1 MQAYNGLIAY
11 EAVHRATCLKNRGTG
26 SYCFTEAIL
35 NSSNPTDFYPY
46 YTAIGMSLPATIQP
60 SCTEC
65 LRNVME
71 VYASYAEDGSQ
82 PLAKTYL
89 PCANQVTSDCGA
101 EFARTDVLVG
111 SLMGAQNKAS
121 ASGVSVWLMV
131 LTAAIAMAMGFV

>member
-1 MQAYNGLIAY
+1 
-11 EAVHRATCLKNRGTG
+11 
-26 SYCFTEAIL
+26 
-35 NSSNPTDFYPY
+35 
-46 YTAIGMSLPATIQP
+46 
-60 SCTEC
+60 
-65 LRNVME
+65 ME